1 MYDEGTGKTEDQP
14 SFEPLDE
21 QGEPKSSFG
30 RRWAFAMV
38 AYLPY
43 YLWRKHKE
51 NKRMEELDRQI
62 RDTLRNRG
70 VQGF

>member
-1 MYDEGTGKTEDQP
+1 MHDEGTGKTEDQP
-14 SFEPLDE
+14 SCEPLEE
-21 QGEPKSSFG
+21 QGESKSSFG

-51 NKRMEELDRQI
+51 NQRMDELDRQV
-62 RDTLRNRG
+62 RDMLRKRG